1 MHYFLKNIK
10 HFAPHILL
18 CGLILMINT
27 SWAAGVTGI
36 GNGTSSTRNLE
47 QNSLFR
53 PGSGDLVGAVRN
65 VALDIIHALR
75 IILNGVALLAMLYVG
90 FLWVSSMG
98 SEEKRSD
105 GTYRILLIVIG
116 LFLINV
122 AELLYNIIT
131 GSSYL
136 SIGFSRKVGS
146 VSTRDPGGEFS
157 QSALETCNYFFCPQN
172 FWGNGNIVA
181 IVKFFEMAMIGTA
194 VVMFTWGGFT
204 MLTAGNNESTSKTA
218 KMRIVY
224 GMIALIVVGFIES
237 IYRAIFFGRTMN
249 ATGIMSVLV
258 TIANFFIFLAGPIAI
273 LFIILGSYYY
283 ITAAGNEERADK
295 GKKIILYTFFATILL
310 ILSYTFLV
318 EIVGLNLF

>member
-1 MHYFLKNIK
+1 MDYFIKNIRQ
-10 HFAPHILL
+10 FLPHIAFCVLL
-18 CGLILMINT
+18 LIINT

-36 GNGTSSTRNLE
+36 GNASSTTRNLAD
-47 QNSLFR
+47 NSLFR
-53 PGSGDLVGAVRN
+53 PGSGDLVWAVRN
-65 VALDIIHALR
+65 VALDIIRAVR
-75 IILNGVALLAMLYVG
+75 IILNGIALLAMLYVG

-98 SEEKRSD
+98 NEEKRSD

-136 SIGFSRKVGS
+136 SSGFSRKVWS
-146 VSTRDPGGEFS
+146 ISTRDPGGEFS

-172 FWGNGNIVA
+172 FWGNGSVIA

-194 VVMFTWGGFT
+194 VVMFTWGWFT
-204 MLTAGNNESTSKTA
+204 MLFAGNNENTSKTA
-218 KMRIVY
+218 KMRLVY
-224 GMIALIVVGFIES
+224 GVIALVVVGFIES
-237 IYRAIFFGRTMN
+237 IYRAIFFWRNLNT
-249 ATGIMSVLV
+249 TGLMSVLV
-258 TIANFFIFLAGPIAI
+258 AIANFFLFMAGPIAI
-273 LFIILGSYYY
+273 VTIIIGSYYY

-310 ILSYTFLV
+310 ILSYTLLI
-318 EIVGLNLF
+318 ELIWLNLF

>member
-1 MHYFLKNIK
+1 
-10 HFAPHILL
+10 
-18 CGLILMINT
+18 
-27 SWAAGVTGI
+27 VTGI
-36 GNGTSSTRNLE
+36 GNGTTSTRNLSE
-47 QNSLFR
+47 NSLFR
-53 PGSGDLVGAVRN
+53 PGSGDLVGAIQN
-65 VALDIIHALR
+65 IALDIIHAVR
-75 IILNGVALLAMLYVG
+75 IILNGIALLAMLYVG

-131 GSSYL
+131 GSTYL
-136 SIGFSRKVGS
+136 SSGFSRKVWS

-157 QSALETCNYFFCPQN
+157 ESALQTCNYFFCPQN
-172 FWGNGNIVA
+172 FWGNGSVVA

-194 VVMFTWGGFT
+194 VVMFTWGWFT
-204 MLTAGNNESTSKTA
+204 MLTHGNNESTAKTA
-218 KMRIVY
+218 KMRLVY
-224 GMIALIVVGFIES
+224 GVVALVVVGFIES
-237 IYRAIFFGRTMN
+237 IYRAIFFWRTLN

-258 TIANFFIFLAGPIAI
+258 TIANFFLFMAGPIAI

-283 ITAAGNEERADK
+283 ITAAGDEERADK

-310 ILSYTFLV
+310 ILSYTLLV
-318 EIVGLNLF
+318 EIVWLNLN

>member
-1 MHYFLKNIK
+1 
-10 HFAPHILL
+10 
-18 CGLILMINT
+18 
-27 SWAAGVTGI
+27 
-36 GNGTSSTRNLE
+36 
-47 QNSLFR
+47 
-53 PGSGDLVGAVRN
+53 
-65 VALDIIHALR
+65 
-75 IILNGVALLAMLYVG
+75 
-90 FLWVSSMG
+90 
-98 SEEKRSD
+98 
-105 GTYRILLIVIG
+105 
-116 LFLINV
+116 
-122 AELLYNIIT
+122 
-131 GSSYL
+131 
-136 SIGFSRKVGS
+136 
-146 VSTRDPGGEFS
+146 
-157 QSALETCNYFFCPQN
+157 
-172 FWGNGNIVA
+172 
-181 IVKFFEMAMIGTA
+181 
-194 VVMFTWGGFT
+194 